1 MKVEAYLNRKK
12 TKSVILDSDKN
23 PIKFIFVALYVRIF
37 LDLPDKIIHKNVS

>member
-12 TKSVILDSDKN
+12 TKSVILDSDKH

-37 LDLPDKIIHKNVS
+37 LELPDRIMKRY